1 MKCGKPVG
9 ILKSFTRWK
18 TAEDGVSEFTQTF
31 NLDFTI
37 PNKMAKM
44 CPDKSIKPEML
55 LLFIFNCLF
64 FFVVDRKYD
73 SKPDFYTFDLAA
85 TLLISVAACSRI

>member
-1 MKCGKPVG
+1 
-9 ILKSFTRWK
+9 
-18 TAEDGVSEFTQTF
+18 
-31 NLDFTI
+31 
-37 PNKMAKM
+37 MAKM
-44 CPDKSIKPEML
+44 CPGKSIKPEML